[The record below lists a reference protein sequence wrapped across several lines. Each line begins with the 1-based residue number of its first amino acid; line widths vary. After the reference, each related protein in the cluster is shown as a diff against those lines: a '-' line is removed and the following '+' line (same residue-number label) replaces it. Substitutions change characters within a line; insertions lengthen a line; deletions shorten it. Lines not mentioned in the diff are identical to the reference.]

1 MESQPS
7 SSEARERAPGPG
19 VDIVIV
25 NWNSRSLLRE
35 CLAAL
40 DQSDI
45 AERLN
50 VIVIDN
56 ASADGS
62 AEGLAVER
70 ARFDLVRNAENRG
83 FAAACN
89 QGARRGT
96 APFLLFLNPDVR
108 VKRDTVAT
116 AVRYLNDPVQ
126 SGVGIVGA
134 QLLDVEGRVQR
145 SCARAPTT
153 ATLLL
158 RSLFLDRLCPA
169 LVPPHF
175 LTEWDH
181 GDTRT
186 VDQVMGAFLLIRR
199 ELFERLGEFDERFF
213 LYYEDVDLCV
223 AARQA
228 GWSVVHFVGAQAF
241 HEGQGTTSAVKDRR
255 LFHHASSRVEYCA
268 KHHGRMTA
276 IVLVTLLLGVEMPV
290 RWLHATVTR
299 SPQEGWLVIRGMAL
313 FWRNLAKLLNRVRC
327 VQE

>member
-7 SSEARERAPGPG
+7 SSEARERAPSPG

-50 VIVIDN
+50 IIVVDN

-70 ARFDLVRNAENRG
+70 ARFDLVRNGENRG

-108 VKRDTVAT
+108 VNHDTVAI
-116 AVRYLNDPVQ
+116 AAHYLNDPVQ
-126 SGVGIVGA
+126 SGVGIVGV

-145 SCARAPTT
+145 CCARAPTA

-158 RSLFLDRLCPA
+158 RSLFLDRLFPA

-181 GDTRT
+181 GDTRP

-199 ELFERLGEFDERFF
+199 GLFERLGEFDERFF

-228 GWSVVHFVGAQAF
+228 GWSVVHHAGAQAL
-241 HEGQGTTSAVKDRR
+241 HVGQGTTSAVKDRR
-255 LFHHASSRVEYCA
+255 LFYHANSRVEYCA
-268 KHHGRMTA
+268 KHHGRIATIM
-276 IVLVTLLLGVEMPV
+276 LVGLIAGAEMPV
-290 RWLHATVTR
+290 RWLHATVTH
-299 SPQEGWLVIRGMAL
+299 SPREGWLVVRGMAL
-313 FWRNLAKLLNRVRC
+313 FWRNLPQLLKQVRY
-327 VQE
+327 ELL